1 MTPLRIHLTFLALV
15 ILGALLSGCGTL
27 PSRQDERAPVTVDMA
42 PALLPETRLL
52 DVWIEV
58 FEPGP
63 LPEDDDERRGITPE
77 IRKAESRFI
86 PVHLKNTLQRTGYWG
101 AVRVVPENAGG
112 GELTIKGRI
121 LESDGETLALHIRAL
136 DSRGEVWLDKTYRD
150 RTHTTDYDIAEPG
163 EQDAFQN
170 LYNSIANDLVEHK
183 ADLDPK
189 PLDEIRRVAELRF
202 AGEMAPAVFQNYLSE
217 SDGRYALKRLPAEQ
231 DPMLMRIRTIRERD
245 YLLIDTVNEHY
256 DGYYRDIWE
265 PYGNWR
271 KFRMEEEEN
280 LRRVEREAMTRK
292 VLGIGA
298 VLGAIALEMLGGRSS
313 RASTAGL
320 RSAMLIGGAMA
331 AKSGFDMDNEAR
343 IHIDAIEELDVSF
356 ESEASPM
363 VIDVEGETHRL
374 TGSAEEQY
382 AQWRELLHRI
392 HVTETGLPVE
402 TDRPA
407 TPEPRPYSY

>member
-1 MTPLRIHLTFLALV
+1 MTSLRKLSTMLV
-15 ILGALLSGCGTL
+15 LLLLGALLGGCGTMD
-27 PSRQDERAPVTVDMA
+27 SRRDQRTPVAVDMA
-42 PALLPETRLL
+42 PDLLEEVRLL
-52 DVWIEV
+52 DVWIEL

-101 AVRVVPENAGG
+101 AVRVVPKNAGG
-112 GELTIKGRI
+112 GELTVKGRI

-136 DSRGEVWLDKTYRD
+136 DSRGEVWLDETYRD
-150 RTHTTDYDIAEPG
+150 QVLTTDYDVTERG

-170 LYNSIANDLVEHK
+170 LYNNIANDLAEHK
-183 ADLDPK
+183 ADLEPK
-189 PLDEIRRVAELRF
+189 TLGEIRRVAELRF
-202 AGEMAPAVFQNYLSE
+202 AGEMAPAVFQNYLRE
-217 SDGRYALKRLPAEQ
+217 SDGRYLLKRLPSEQ

-245 YLLIDTVNEHY
+245 YLLIDTVNDHY

-271 KFRMEEEEN
+271 QFRMEEEEN
-280 LRRVEREAMTRK
+280 LRKVEREAMTRK

-298 VLGAIALEMLGGRSS
+298 VLGAIALEVLGGRSS

-363 VIDVEGETHRL
+363 VIDVEGETHKL
-374 TGSAEEQY
+374 TGSAEDQY
-382 AQWRELLHRI
+382 TKWRELLHRI
-392 HVTETGLPVE
+392 HVTETGFTVE
-402 TDRPA
+402 TGRTEQPA
-407 TPEPRPYSY
+407 PLY

>member
-1 MTPLRIHLTFLALV
+1 MTPLRIQLTFLALV
-15 ILGALLSGCGTL
+15 IAGALLSGCGTL
-27 PSRQDERAPVTVDMA
+27 HSRHEDRAPVAVDMA

-63 LPEDDDERRGITPE
+63 LPEEDDERRGITPE

-86 PVHLKNTLQRTGYWG
+86 PVHLKNTLQKTGYWG
-101 AVRVVPENAGG
+101 AVRVVPKDAGG

-150 RTHTTDYDIAEPG
+150 RTHTTDYDMAEPG

-183 ADLDPK
+183 ADLDPRT
-189 PLDEIRRVAELRF
+189 LSEIRRVAELRF
-202 AGEMAPAVFQNYLSE
+202 AGEMAPAVFQNYLSA

-356 ESEASPM
+356 ETEASPM
-363 VIDVEGETHRL
+363 VVDVEGETHRL

-402 TDRPA
+402 TAPPA
-407 TPEPRPYSY
+407 TPESRPYSY

>member
-1 MTPLRIHLTFLALV
+1 MTRLRNHSTILALV
-15 ILGALLSGCGTL
+15 VLATLLGGCGTL
-27 PSRQDERAPVTVDMA
+27 SSRQVKQTPVAVDMA
-42 PALLPETRLL
+42 PDLLPEASLL
-52 DVWIEV
+52 DVSIEV

-63 LPEDDDERRGITPE
+63 LPEDEDEKRGITPE
-77 IRKAESRFI
+77 IREAESRYI
-86 PVHLKNTLQRTGYWG
+86 PVHLKNTLQKTGYWG

-112 GELTIKGRI
+112 GELLVEGRI
-121 LESDGETLALHIRAL
+121 VESDGETLAVHIRAL
-136 DSRGEVWLDKTYRD
+136 DSRGEIWLDKTYRD
-150 RTHTTDYDIAEPG
+150 ETRTSDYDLAERG

-170 LYNSIANDLVEHK
+170 LYNTIANDLARHK
-183 ADLDPK
+183 VTQEPK
-189 PLDEIRRVAELRF
+189 SLEEIRRVAELRF
-202 AGEMAPAVFQNYLSE
+202 AGELAPVVFEDYLSS
-217 SDGRYALKRLPAEQ
+217 SDGRYSLKRLPSEQ
-231 DPMLMRIRTIRERD
+231 DPMLLRIRNIRERD
-245 YLLIDTVNEHY
+245 YLLIDTVNDHY

-265 PYGNWR
+265 PYSNWR

-280 LRRVEREAMTRK
+280 LRRVKREATTRK

-320 RSAMLIGGAMA
+320 RGAMLIGGAMA
-331 AKSGFDMDNEAR
+331 AKSGFDMDGEAR

-382 AQWRELLHRI
+382 AKWRVLLHKI
-392 HVTETGLPVE
+392 HVTETGLVEESEQPVPL
-402 TDRPA
+402 D
-407 TPEPRPYSY
+407 